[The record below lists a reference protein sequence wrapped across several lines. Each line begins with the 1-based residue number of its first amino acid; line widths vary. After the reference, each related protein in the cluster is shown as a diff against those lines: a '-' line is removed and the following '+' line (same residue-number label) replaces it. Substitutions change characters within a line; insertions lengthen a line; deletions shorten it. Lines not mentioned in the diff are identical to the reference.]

1 MEAYFP
7 RKALAAQKGLHTC
20 CFNCLQYQGFPIEC
34 KCWVQKTLTCQ
45 PFLPALR
52 TQSGCNTCFVLLR
65 MLYGTY
71 SSAKLKIISA
81 AAFQIIGLG
90 KLSRNE
96 FLLLGWI
103 YCSIRIMMGII
114 LYFDKTITGDAM
126 RAFAESRKLHVT
138 KLSEFCKDNR
148 FTSFW
153 QCVRLLSTYMH
164 ANEDKL
170 RQQKQFK
177 SPVRSIYINYSTACR
192 HCKYS

>member
-45 PFLPALR
+45 PSLPALR

-103 YCSIRIMMGII
+103 YCSIRIMMVLYSTSIRQLQEMLWEHLLKAESCTCHEIIWVLQRQSLHII
-114 LYFDKTITGDAM
+114 LTI
-126 RAFAESRKLHVT
+126 
-138 KLSEFCKDNR
+138 C
-148 FTSFW
+148 
-153 QCVRLLSTYMH
+153 
-164 ANEDKL
+164 
-170 RQQKQFK
+170 
-177 SPVRSIYINYSTACR
+177 
-192 HCKYS
+192 